1 MRNAKKNWKICSII
15 SHIQFSRI
23 MNILDFFLYFRSNIY
38 MYQVRVNVR
47 KLYLKLSAS
56 IAVQE
61 KEGEGVEHCDYTAPI
76 QGNLKQP
83 AKNHFC
89 EFIFEKCAP
98 FDWRA

>member
-1 MRNAKKNWKICSII
+1 
-15 SHIQFSRI
+15 
-23 MNILDFFLYFRSNIY
+23 MNILDIFLYFRSNIY

-61 KEGEGVEHCDYTAPI
+61 KEGKGVEHCDYTAPI
-76 QGNLKQP
+76 QGNLRQP
-83 AKNHFC
+83 AKNYFC